1 MTATS
6 ELLKT
11 PLTTWHAAQGAVMA
25 DFAGWSMPIRYST
38 ITEEHNATRNSIGI
52 FDVSHM
58 GRFSFEAP
66 DAGNA
71 LDRLTTRKVAEMPVG
86 RIRYSLMCKDDG
98 GILDDVLVYR
108 LADTAGN
115 PKFSMVVNAGNRTKI
130 ASWLEQQLSLSELGF
145 KDRTTETAMI
155 AVQGPK
161 ANEMM
166 HKLCNIDPNEL
177 KYYTGVT
184 TTICGYEGILS
195 RTGYTGE
202 DGCEIIVDANVGEEI
217 WQEIHDAGL
226 DIGLKPAG
234 LGARDTLRLE
244 AAMPLYGHEL
254 SEDMNPAQADLA
266 FAISLKDRDFVG
278 KGPIEASMKDPGLR
292 KRVCIVLEGK
302 RPAREHCPV
311 VVDGNAV
318 GEITSGTVSPTLGK
332 PIAMAM
338 IDGSFTTPGTKV
350 EIDIRG
356 KSAPAMVVK
365 TPFYSASK

>member
-1 MTATS
+1 MSATG
-6 ELLKT
+6 ELLTT
-11 PLTTWHAAQGAVMA
+11 PLTNWHAAQGAVMA

-38 ITEEHNATRNSIGI
+38 ITEEHNATRNAIGI

-71 LDRLTTRKVAEMPVG
+71 LDRLTTRKVAGMPVG
-86 RIRYSLMCKDDG
+86 RIRYSLMCKEDG

-108 LADTAGN
+108 LADASGA
-115 PKFSMVVNAGNRTKI
+115 PKFSMVVNAGNRVKI
-130 ASWLEQQLSLSELGF
+130 AKWLEQQLPLTELGF
-145 KDRTTETAMI
+145 SDRTTETAMI

-161 ANEMM
+161 ANAMM
-166 HKLCNIDPNEL
+166 KKLCNTDPTEL

-184 TTICGYEGILS
+184 TSICGYEGILS

-202 DGCEIIVDANVGEEI
+202 DGCEIVVDASVGEEI
-217 WQEIHDAGL
+217 WQEIHDAGI

-254 SEDMNPAQADLA
+254 SEEMNPAQADLG

-278 KGPIEASMKDPGLR
+278 KSPIEASMNDTNLR
-292 KRVCIVLEGK
+292 KRVCVTLEGK

-311 VVDGNAV
+311 VLNGTTI
-318 GEITSGTVSPTLGK
+318 GEITSGTVSPTIGK

-338 IDGSFTTPGTKV
+338 VDGEHTAPGTKLH
-350 EIDIRG
+350 IDIRG
-356 KSAPAMVVK
+356 KMADAVVVE